1 MLPKKLLNTSKKTD
15 MFKKNFKNKT
25 VVIRGHK
32 IGLGESKL
40 IKISV
45 DRLPTGTLIEIPVY
59 IFNSKE
65 PGPTILLQ
73 AGLHGDEVNSVELI
87 RRMLIDKSYKIQK
100 GCVIVVPLLNIFG
113 FLNLSRNMHGKD
125 VNRSFPGSKKGSLAS
140 RMAYYLMK
148 EIVNN
153 VDFAID
159 FHTGGEQRS
168 NFPQIRYTSNDERA
182 IQLATIFN
190 APYMFS
196 SSLIPNSFRNECF
209 KNDIPVLVFEG
220 GESLRLDE
228 LSIEKGINGT
238 LNILHYFKMIS
249 EKVSIPK
256 MEKSILINKR
266 KWIRAEIA
274 GLFSIKINNGDLV
287 KKEQTLGFI
296 MDTYGETKFE
306 VKSPKNGYIIA
317 VNNFPIVNMGDALFH
332 IGY

>member
-1 MLPKKLLNTSKKTD
+1 
-15 MFKKNFKNKT
+15 MFKKGFKNEI
-25 VVIRGHK
+25 VEIRGHK

-40 IKISV
+40 IKIPI

-59 IFNSKE
+59 IFNGKE
-65 PGPTILLQ
+65 LGPTVLLQ

-87 RRMLIDKSYKIQK
+87 RRMLIDKSYKIYR

-113 FLNLSRNMHGKD
+113 FLNLSREMHGKD

-140 RMAYYLMK
+140 RMAYQHMNDLIK
-148 EIVNN
+148 N
-153 VDFAID
+153 VDFGID
-159 FHTGGEQRS
+159 FHTGGDQRN
-168 NFPQIRYTSNDERA
+168 NFPQIRFTPEDERA
-182 IQLATIFN
+182 VRLAKIFN
-190 APYMFS
+190 APFMFGS
-196 SSLIPNSFRNECF
+196 KLIPKSFRNECF
-209 KNDIPVLVFEG
+209 KNNIPVLVFEG

-238 LNILHYFKMIS
+238 LNVLRYFNMIS
-249 EKVSIPK
+249 KKVNIPK

-274 GLFSIKINNGDLV
+274 GLFSLKVNNGDAV

-306 VKSPKNGYIIA
+306 IKSPKNGYIIA